1 MSIRSPMARAAGRVL
16 SAFIIVGF
24 VGVPL
29 AQAGPVAPIINEF
42 VVDHTGSDSETYVE
56 IFGSP
61 NTDYSAFSVLEIEGD
76 STGAGVIDE
85 VVALGATGATGHF
98 ATPVGA
104 FDAENGTI
112 TLLLVEGFSGSAGTD
127 LDTDND
133 GSFDAALP
141 WTALIDEVATSDGG
155 GSDFVY
161 STVDLAPNFD
171 GNSFQPGG
179 ASRLPDGTDTD
190 SISDWTRN
198 DFDGAGL
205 PALDPGSPDPGE
217 ALNTPDAPNQAVG
230 ATLPPVINELVAN
243 HTGSDTSEYIEVFG
257 SADTDYSAFTVV
269 EIEGDSTASGTV
281 DGVFIVGTTNAT
293 GHWST
298 GFLNN
303 QLENGSLT
311 LLLVE
316 GWSGAA
322 GTDLDTDDDGVLDS
336 TPWTDLI
343 DSVSI
348 SDGGA
353 SDQAYSTT
361 VLAPNFDGSPFTPG
375 GASRIPDGVDTDAA
389 ADWLR
394 NDFDGAGIPA
404 LDPGSPDP
412 GEAINTPEAENLAV
426 SGPPTAERLVLTEIV
441 VTPTGGEFV
450 EIFNPN
456 ADPMDLSDVYLTDA
470 TFAGGGVFYYNVVT
484 GTDAGGGG
492 FGDFHAR
499 FPDGAQ
505 IGAGEFQT
513 IAIAGSGAFFT
524 EYGVDPDY
532 ELFEDGPTADAVPDM
547 REALTSSINGQGGLT
562 NSGEVVILY
571 FWDGASDLVTDLDYV
586 VWGDQAEAVDK
597 TGVSID
603 GPDADLFATAYQ
615 ADTAISAQDVV
626 SPGGHAGGESFTRI
640 DFDEGTETTTGGNG
654 AGGADET
661 SENLSGTWAVGNPTP
676 GAPPPSGWVINEVNA
691 DPDGSITGDA
701 NNDGTRDG
709 SEDEFVEIVNN
720 TGGDVDI
727 SGWTL
732 ADGFS
737 VRHTFPAGTVLTDGC
752 GIVVFGGGSP
762 TGGFGGM
769 VVQTASTGFL
779 GLNNGGDSVT
789 LNDGAVDQA
798 AVSYGGEGGANQS
811 LTRDPDLT
819 GATLVQHTTATG
831 AGGALFSPGTL
842 VDGSMFAGCTFVP
855 PAPVTAEIFE
865 IQGNGFDS
873 PLLGAIVTS
882 NANIVT
888 AVGPDLFVMQTPD
901 ARADADADTS
911 NGIIVFTGGAPGVAV
926 GDLVDVTGEVVEFF
940 GLTEIS
946 NSPTVNVTSSG
957 NPLPAAV
964 ALDTAVPSPNAPQ
977 DPLEFERIEGMR
989 VTLASGRVC
998 SGNQGFGS
1006 DPIAEVHIRAGA
1018 ERCLR
1023 EPGIEFP
1030 GQPGLPVWDGNPEV
1044 FELDPNALGLANVT
1058 IPGGSSFSAEGVI
1071 SFEFGDYELWPTSL
1085 STTDAALPVPVRARA
1100 PGEFTI
1106 GSLNLLRLFN
1116 DIDDPADP
1124 AGRDDFVVS
1133 TAEYQIALTK
1143 RARYIIEV
1151 LEAPDVLGVQEVES
1165 LVVMEDLA
1173 DAIRAIDPAIDY
1185 SAFLVEGND
1194 IGTIDVGFLTRA
1206 SVGVDATTQL
1216 GANELLTFDGS
1227 LLHDRPPFL
1236 LEGRYISNGVPF
1248 GFAVMVNHLRSL
1260 SGIDDSG
1267 SGPRVRQK
1275 RLEQAQS
1282 IAQKVQDFQT
1292 SNPAVPLALVGDY
1305 NAFEFTDGYVDVIGQ
1320 IIGNLDPAGALVS
1333 GPDLVNP
1340 DLVNEV
1346 LTLPAEQRYSFNF
1359 RGNAQTL
1366 DHALTSSAAQIWVR
1380 EFAFGR
1386 ANADAAEVFREDDTT
1401 VLGSSD
1407 HDGYALFMMSDADG
1421 DGVPD
1426 DIDNCPVT
1434 ANPDQADA
1442 DGDGIGDACDNC
1454 DASIGPEFTKLTR
1467 TGTEIIGEVFD
1478 CAGIQTLGLAPGAF
1492 NVELIITSGQ
1502 PGDPIW
1508 SFVIRLLDP
1517 TQAGTGALLADGGV
1531 VMGASYD
1538 FELAAVF
1545 VVPTLDPRGLLLMML
1560 VLMLAGAVAL
1570 RRS

>member
-1 MSIRSPMARAAGRVL
+1 MSLSFLVRSRFAPAKKQNPNQGKSMTSRFPMARAAGRVL
-16 SAFIIVGF
+16 LILIAFGCLAL
-24 VGVPL
+24 PL
-29 AQAGPVAPIINEF
+29 ANAGGTAPVINEF
-42 VVDHTGSDSETYVE
+42 VVDHTGSDTGTYVE

-61 NTDYSAFSVLEIEGD
+61 NTDYSAFSVIEIEGD
-76 STGAGVIDE
+76 TTGAGVIDE
-85 VVALGATGATGHF
+85 VVALGTTNATGHF

-104 FDAENGTI
+104 FDAENGAI

-133 GSFDAALP
+133 GTFDVALP
-141 WTALIDEVATSDGG
+141 WTALVDGVATSDGG
-155 GSDFVY
+155 ASDFVY

-190 SISDWTRN
+190 TVADWTRN

-205 PALDPGSPDPGE
+205 PALDPGSPEPGE
-217 ALNTPDAPNQAVG
+217 ALNTPGAPNLPAG
-230 ATLPPVINELVAN
+230 GSLPPVINELVAN
-243 HTGSDTSEYIEVFG
+243 HTGSDTNEYIEVFG

-281 DGVFIVGTTNAT
+281 DGVFPVGTTNAN
-293 GHWST
+293 GHWSS

-311 LLLVE
+311 LLLVD

-322 GTDLDTDDDGVLDS
+322 GTDLDTDDDGVLDA

-375 GASRIPDGVDTDAA
+375 GASRIPDGVDTDTA
-389 ADWLR
+389 ADWTR

-412 GEAINTPEAENLAV
+412 GEALNTPDA
-426 SGPPTAERLVLTEIV
+426 
-441 VTPTGGEFV
+441 
-450 EIFNPN
+450 PN
-456 ADPMDLSDVYLTDA
+456 
-470 TFAGGGVFYYNVVT
+470 
-484 GTDAGGGG
+484 
-492 FGDFHAR
+492 
-499 FPDGAQ
+499 
-505 IGAGEFQT
+505 E
-513 IAIAGSGAFFT
+513 
-524 EYGVDPDY
+524 
-532 ELFEDGPTADAVPDM
+532 AVP
-547 REALTSSINGQGGLT
+547 L
-562 NSGEVVILY
+562 
-571 FWDGASDLVTDLDYV
+571 
-586 VWGDQAEAVDK
+586 
-597 TGVSID
+597 
-603 GPDADLFATAYQ
+603 P
-615 ADTAISAQDVV
+615 
-626 SPGGHAGGESFTRI
+626 
-640 DFDEGTETTTGGNG
+640 
-654 AGGADET
+654 
-661 SENLSGTWAVGNPTP
+661 
-676 GAPPPSGWVINEVNA
+676 APELVINEVDYDQPGTDAAEFIEIKNVGGSTASLDGLAVELVNGSNDSVYNSFNLPNFSLPSGGYFVICANA
-691 DPDGSITGDA
+691 ANTPNCDLDVTPDTNLVQNGSPDSIGLVQGAQVIDAISYEGSVAAPYVEGTGTSASDDNSTDFIGLARIPDGADSD
-701 NNDGTRDG
+701 NNDADFSLRCITPGAD
-709 SEDEFVEIVNN
+709 N
-720 TGGDVDI
+720 T
-727 SGWTL
+727 
-732 ADGFS
+732 
-737 VRHTFPAGTVLTDGC
+737 TD
-752 GIVVFGGGSP
+752 
-762 TGGFGGM
+762 
-769 VVQTASTGFL
+769 ST
-779 GLNNGGDSVT
+779 NCPDPNG
-789 LNDGAVDQA
+789 
-798 AVSYGGEGGANQS
+798 
-811 LTRDPDLT
+811 
-819 GATLVQHTTATG
+819 
-831 AGGALFSPGTL
+831 
-842 VDGSMFAGCTFVP
+842 P

-873 PLLGAIVTS
+873 PLLGAVATT
-882 NANIVT
+882 NENIVT
-888 AVGPDLFVMQTPD
+888 AVGSDLFVMQTPD

-911 NGIIVFTGGAPGVAV
+911 NGIVVFTGGAPGVAV

-1006 DPIAEVHIRAGA
+1006 DPIAEVHIRAGT

-1044 FELDPNALGLANVT
+1044 FELDPDALGLANIT

-1071 SFEFGDYELWPTSL
+1071 GFEFGDYELWPTSL

-1133 TAEYQIALTK
+1133 TADYQIALTK

-1194 IGTIDVGFLTRA
+1194 VGTIDVGFLTRA
-1206 SVGVDATTQL
+1206 GISVDAVTQL
-1216 GANELLTFDGS
+1216 GAAETLTFDGS
-1227 LLHDRPPFL
+1227 LLHDRPPLL
-1236 LEGRYISNGVPF
+1236 LEGAYTANGVPF
-1248 GFAVMVNHLRSL
+1248 GFAVMVNHMRSL

-1292 SNPAVPLALVGDY
+1292 GNPTVPLTLVGDY

-1320 IIGNLDPAGALVS
+1320 IIGNLDPAGALLS

-1366 DHALTSSAAQIWVR
+1366 DHALTSAAAQIWVR

-1386 ANADAAEVFREDDTT
+1386 GNADAAEVFREDDTT

-1426 DIDNCPVT
+1426 DADNCPVT
-1434 ANPDQADA
+1434 ANADQADA
-1442 DGDGIGDACDNC
+1442 DGDGIGDACDSCNA
-1454 DASIGPEFTKLTR
+1454 DLGPVFTVTSQ
-1467 TGTEIIGEVFD
+1467 TQTEIIGEVFD
-1478 CAGIQTLGLAPGAF
+1478 CAGVQSLALGPNAD
-1492 NVELIITSGQ
+1492 NVSLVVTSGQ
-1502 PGDPIW
+1502 PGDPLW
-1508 SFVIRLLDP
+1508 TFVITLVDP
-1517 TQAGTGALLADGGV
+1517 TQSGNVNLLAE
-1531 VMGASYD
+1531 GANMAAAKLSLA
-1538 FELAAVF
+1538 FTAAV
-1545 VVPTLDPRGLLLMML
+1545 PIPALDLRGVLLLML
-1560 VLMLAGAVAL
+1560 AILLAGAVVF
-1570 RRS
+1570 RQRCGY